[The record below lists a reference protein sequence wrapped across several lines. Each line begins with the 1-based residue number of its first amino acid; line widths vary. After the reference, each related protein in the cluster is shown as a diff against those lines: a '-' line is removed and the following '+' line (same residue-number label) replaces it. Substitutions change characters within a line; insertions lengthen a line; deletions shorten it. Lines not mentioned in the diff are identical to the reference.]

1 MTPARSGVKATLQ
14 FSRYAALTPCAPDLG
29 VRHDA
34 RDCRVNGAHPLTVKV
49 DYPAPQEA
57 HYRCEAA
64 AAATRDPN
72 LMRFMQPLA
81 PGRSGFLLFALLCLT
96 PQAQASRWVEVG
108 TSGVTTDKVMVDA
121 DSIQKIEEF
130 TVTSIMTLYAAPRTN
145 SHNILMDRHVQ
156 KMAFNCADH
165 TAVSIVTVGYL
176 GDKKVGTGPETLDW
190 RLKAK
195 PLTPDPINSR
205 VLTLVCGSQ
214 AAPAAAKP
222 KGTSGSGIVV
232 DDQGAILTNSH
243 VVKGCKL
250 IMVKAPD
257 SRALEATLEGVDP
270 KNDLAI
276 LRTLEKAP
284 VGEPA
289 HFRSPTLPAK
299 LGESIGV
306 VGYPLTGYLSS
317 EPKATF
323 GQISSVAGVNNDYT
337 VLQISAPVQ
346 PGSSGGPV
354 VDSGGLV
361 IGVVVAQLTGSAG
374 AIPQNVNFAIRG
386 EVAQVFLEARGIALL
401 TRPHHAAL
409 STEAMAAAAQK
420 STVAVQCLFESPQ

>member
-1 MTPARSGVKATLQ
+1 
-14 FSRYAALTPCAPDLG
+14 
-29 VRHDA
+29 
-34 RDCRVNGAHPLTVKV
+34 
-49 DYPAPQEA
+49 
-57 HYRCEAA
+57 
-64 AAATRDPN
+64 
-72 LMRFMQPLA
+72 MQPLA
-81 PGRSGFLLFALLCLT
+81 RGHFGFLMITLIGLST
-96 PQAQASRWVEVG
+96 QAQASRWVEVG

-121 DSIQKIEEF
+121 DSIQNVDEF
-130 TVTSIMTLYAAPRTN
+130 RVTSIMTLYAAPRTN
-145 SHNILMDRHVQ
+145 SHNILLDRHVQ
-156 KMAFNCADH
+156 KMAFNCADK

-176 GDKKVGTGPETLDW
+176 GDKKVGNGPETIDW

-195 PLTPDPINSR
+195 PLTPDPINAR
-205 VLTLVCGSQ
+205 VLNLVCGGQ

-232 DDQGAILTNSH
+232 DDSGAILTNSH
-243 VVKGCKL
+243 VVKDCKL
-250 IMVKAPD
+250 ITVKAPD

-276 LRTLEKAP
+276 LRTLERAP
-284 VGEPA
+284 IGEPA

-306 VGYPLTGYLSS
+306 VGYPLTGFLSS

-361 IGVVVAQLTGSAG
+361 IGVVVAEMIAANG
-374 AIPQNVNFAIRG
+374 AVPQNVNFAIRG
-386 EVAQVFLEARGIALL
+386 EVAQVFLEARGIALA

-409 STEAMAAAAQK
+409 STEAMAATAQK
-420 STVAVQCLFESPQ
+420 STVAVQCLYEQPH